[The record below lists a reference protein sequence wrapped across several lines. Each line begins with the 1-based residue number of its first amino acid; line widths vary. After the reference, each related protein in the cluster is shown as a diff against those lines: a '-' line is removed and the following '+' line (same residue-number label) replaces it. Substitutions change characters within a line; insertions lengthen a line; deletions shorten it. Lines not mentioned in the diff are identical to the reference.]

1 MAASQPPCRNLKPD
15 ADRRFTIVVN
25 ERAAPGL
32 AVEQRSG
39 NRIGGPAVIKIGGD
53 QDTAGAQK
61 PAQRQMQRRHGRVTV
76 KEREG
81 S

>member
-53 QDTAGAQK
+53 ANDMA
-61 PAQRQMQRRHGRVTV
+61 HGHDIAAF
-76 KEREG
+76 K